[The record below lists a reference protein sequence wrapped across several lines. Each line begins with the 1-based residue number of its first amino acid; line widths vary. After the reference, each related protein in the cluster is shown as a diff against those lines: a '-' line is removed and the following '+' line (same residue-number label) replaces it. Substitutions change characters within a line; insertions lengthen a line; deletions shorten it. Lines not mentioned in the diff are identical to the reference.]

1 MSIDQVDN
9 ARLRHAIAAFV
20 ADPVEQRMVD
30 VLRATLVGELLLDA
44 TRSEFDLREGKPQ
57 TGSTIRLSS
66 GVGPDGRRALL
77 AFTNN
82 DEIARMHPDGTQH
95 QSLAQP
101 AAAVLEMA
109 KKQGAGWLFLDPAA
123 SKVALSSKDIDVAL
137 RHLRNDRISAAIAA
151 TEAGGPRRAVVDALR
166 ADGPILLA
174 GEMRS
179 SDEHGEQP
187 RLRMLAR
194 PDGSRAL
201 LVFTSAPEIAARHP
215 QDGVIS
221 TTTAKL
227 RAQLRTSTLFS
238 ALVVNPA
245 GPSAEVS
252 REEFL
257 GD

>member
-9 ARLRHAIAAFV
+9 ARLRHAIAAFA

-30 VLRATLVGELLLDA
+30 VLRAALVGELLLDA

-57 TGSTIRLSS
+57 AGSTIRLSS

-77 AFTNN
+77 AFTSNA
-82 DEIARMHPDGTQH
+82 EIARMHPDGMQH

-101 AAAVLEMA
+101 AAVVLEMA
-109 KKQGAGWLFLDPAA
+109 KKQGAGWLFLDAA
-123 SKVALSSKDIDVAL
+123 DKKVALSSKDIDFAL
-137 RHLRNDRISAAIAA
+137 RHLRNDRVGAAIAA
-151 TEAGGPRRAVVDALR
+151 TEAGGPRQAVVDALR
-166 ADGPILLA
+166 VDGPILLA
-174 GEMRS
+174 GELRS
-179 SDEHGEQP
+179 GEGNEEQP
-187 RLRMLAR
+187 RLRMLGR

-201 LVFTSAPEIAARHP
+201 LVFTSSPEIAARHP
-215 QDGVIS
+215 QDAVIS

-252 REEFL
+252 RKEFL

>member
-9 ARLRHAIAAFV
+9 ARLRQAIADFATE
-20 ADPVEQRMVD
+20 PIERRMVD
-30 VLRATLVGELLLDA
+30 VLRAALVGELLLDA

-66 GVGPDGRRALL
+66 GVGPDGRRAML
-77 AFTNN
+77 AFTSNA
-82 DEIARMHPDGTQH
+82 EIARMHPEGTQH

-101 AAAVLEMA
+101 AAGVLEMA
-109 KKQGAGWLFLDPAA
+109 KKQGAGWLFLDPADK
-123 SKVALSSKDIDVAL
+123 KVALSSKDIDFAL
-137 RHLRNDRISAAIAA
+137 RHHRNDRISAAIAA
-151 TEAGGPRRAVVDALR
+151 TDAGGPRQAVVDALR
-166 ADGPILLA
+166 IDGPILLA
-174 GEMRS
+174 GEMQS
-179 SDEHGEQP
+179 GEEAEGQP
-187 RLRMLAR
+187 RLRMLGR
-194 PDGSRAL
+194 PNGSRAL

-215 QDGVIS
+215 QDTVIS

-227 RAQLRTSTLFS
+227 RAQLRTSSLFS